1 MHYTNQYVLHL
12 EISVLFLS
20 VCTQNRMAGHVSYS
34 NFLCQLRSLDIPLH
48 LAGKIKE
55 IVRQNQGALIQE
67 PVTDGAM
74 GVTPGTVTDGA
85 MGVTPGTVTDGA
97 MGVTPGTVTDGAMG
111 VTPGTVTDGDM
122 GVTRD
127 TVLDGAKGVTP
138 GTVTD
143 GAMGVT
149 PDSVTDGAMGV
160 TPGTVTD
167 GAMGVTPDTVTD
179 GAMGVT
185 PDTVTDRAM
194 GVTPDTVTDGAMGV
208 TPGTV
213 TVVTPDTVIEDESLD
228 LSFDITDDVL
238 RDACGPGDVLRDA
251 GEAGDVLRDAGGPDD
266 VLRDA
271 FGPGDVLRDAGE
283 AGDVLRDAGG
293 PDDVLRDACGAGNV
307 LRDAGEAGDVLRDAG
322 GPDDVLRDASG
333 AGNVLRD
340 AGGPGDVLRDAGE
353 AGDVLR
359 DAGGPDDVLRD
370 AGEAGDVLRDAG
382 EAGDVLRDAGGP
394 DDVLRDAGG
403 AGDVLRDACGAGNV
417 LRDAGGP
424 GDVLRDAGE
433 AGDVL
438 RDAGGPDDV
447 LRDACGAGN
456 VLRDAGE
463 AGDVLRDAGGPDDVL
478 RDACGAGN
486 VLRDAG
492 GPGDVLRDAGEAG
505 DVLRDA
511 GGPDDVLRDAGEAGD
526 VLRDAGEA
534 GDVLRDAGGPDDVL
548 RDAGGAGD
556 VLRDA
561 GEAGD
566 VLRDAGEAGDV
577 LRDAGEAGDVL
588 RDAGG
593 PDDVLR
599 DACGAGDVFSDGSL
613 DASLDQSADMLCTS
627 LDLSDDQSD
636 DVLCTSVSLD
646 QVSFLTRSAT
656 VIASVQLILDKA
668 KEKCDVSDVEYNLVA
683 RYFLALL
690 QLQMYQR
697 PATILALTLFD
708 YLHAVTI
715 SQYKVMWTR
724 ERQTSVAF
732 TASEWQLLCDFV
744 TFLRP
749 AHQCD
754 GTHPAKAPLFM
765 LRNGNSDVRPARQLR
780 TLLAQYELDTNISYN
795 VARTCLLGLLPGD
808 FAKVDPRCLFTT
820 DLLRTPPVSNL
831 LTTSV
836 DEHIHLLRTSPD
848 QIVMP
853 AGLGQ
858 SYGVILEDV
867 KLNQSQILD
876 EMRHKFMFTF
886 RQHTTVS
893 KASITKWLQEQ
904 TYAPFIDIP
913 KQTRNL
919 LEGVRFERKKREL
932 DQYIG
937 CLNKK
942 PSTDDAEQAI
952 KDNRWSIVCRTAD
965 VFLKKFD
972 ECAAARTSRSK
983 TRTDVKAAE
992 KLSKLTLNA
1001 HIRNQDW
1008 PGLMVVRF
1016 PGRDQ
1021 GVIATCSFPPNHYLC
1036 NYEGSTYCGKSSRSY
1051 LRRKIIEAEV
1061 QEDMSI
1067 PVTEYCI
1074 SYEHQNQHITIDSAD
1089 TTMYGQT
1096 LGRLINHTRTHT
1108 NIKPEPYIIDGK
1120 ATLVFKTL
1128 RQINI
1133 KEELLYDYGD
1143 GDLAWWNSCPCAV
1156 CKPDLQDYTCVPEFV
1171 QGPPTYQ
1178 AANNVPELVEDPS
1191 TYQDGNNVTEL
1202 VEDPLT
1208 YQDGNNVT
1216 ELVEG
1221 PLTYQ
1226 DGNNVT
1232 ELVEGPPTYQDGNN
1246 VTELVEGPPTYQDGN
1261 NVPALVQGPSTYE
1274 NGNVPAL
1281 VQGRV
1286 ESPSTSGSGNQTV
1299 LVQSTPSCS
1308 RSHKRRRFD
1317 Y

>member
-34 NFLCQLRSLDIPLH
+34 NFLRQLRSLDIPLH

-307 LRDAGEAGDVLRDAG
+307 LRDAG
-322 GPDDVLRDASG
+322 
-333 AGNVLRD
+333 
-340 AGGPGDVLRDAGE
+340 
-353 AGDVLR
+353 
-359 DAGGPDDVLRD
+359 
-370 AGEAGDVLRDAG
+370 
-382 EAGDVLRDAGGP
+382 
-394 DDVLRDAGG
+394 
-403 AGDVLRDACGAGNV
+403 
-417 LRDAGGP
+417 
-424 GDVLRDAGE
+424 
-433 AGDVL
+433 
-438 RDAGGPDDV
+438 
-447 LRDACGAGN
+447 
-456 VLRDAGE
+456 
-463 AGDVLRDAGGPDDVL
+463 
-478 RDACGAGN
+478 
-486 VLRDAG
+486 

-668 KEKCDVSDVEYNLVA
+668 KEKCDVTDVEYNLVA

-780 TLLAQYELDTNISYN
+780 TLLAQYELDTNISYK

-1191 TYQDGNNVTEL
+1191 TYQDGNNVPELVEGPPTYQDANNVPEL
-1202 VEDPLT
+1202 VEDPST
-1208 YQDGNNVT
+1208 YQDGNNVP

-1221 PLTYQ
+1221 PPTYEDGNNVPELVEGPSTYQ
-1226 DGNNVT
+1226 DGNNVPELVEGPST
-1232 ELVEGPPTYQDGNN
+1232 YQDGNNVPELVEGPPTYQDGNN
-1246 VTELVEGPPTYQDGN
+1246 VPELVEGPPTYQDGNNVPELVEGPPTYQDGNNVPELVEGPPTYQDGN

>member
-12 EISVLFLS
+12 EMSVLFLS

-293 PDDVLRDACGAGNV
+293 PDDVLW
-307 LRDAGEAGDVLRDAG
+307 
-322 GPDDVLRDASG
+322 
-333 AGNVLRD
+333 
-340 AGGPGDVLRDAGE
+340 
-353 AGDVLR
+353 
-359 DAGGPDDVLRD
+359 
-370 AGEAGDVLRDAG
+370 
-382 EAGDVLRDAGGP
+382 
-394 DDVLRDAGG
+394 
-403 AGDVLRDACGAGNV
+403 
-417 LRDAGGP
+417 
-424 GDVLRDAGE
+424 
-433 AGDVL
+433 
-438 RDAGGPDDV
+438 
-447 LRDACGAGN
+447 
-456 VLRDAGE
+456 
-463 AGDVLRDAGGPDDVL
+463 
-478 RDACGAGN
+478 DACGAGN

-668 KEKCDVSDVEYNLVA
+668 KEKCDVTDVEYNLVA

-715 SQYKVMWTR
+715 SQYKVMWPR

-754 GTHPAKAPLFM
+754 GTHPANAPLFM

-780 TLLAQYELDTNISYN
+780 TLLAQYELDTNISYK

-853 AGLGQ
+853 ACLGQ

-1016 PGRDQ
+1016 PDRDQ

-1178 AANNVPELVEDPS
+1178 AANNVPERVEDPSTYQDGNNVPELVEDPS
-1191 TYQDGNNVTEL
+1191 TYQDGNNVPER
-1202 VEDPLT
+1202 VEDPST
-1208 YQDGNNVT
+1208 YQDGNNVP
-1216 ELVEG
+1216 ERVED
-1221 PLTYQ
+1221 PSTYQ
-1226 DGNNVT
+1226 DGNNVPELVEDPST
-1232 ELVEGPPTYQDGNN
+1232 YQAANNVPELVEDPPTYQDGNNVPELVEGPPTYQDGNN
-1246 VTELVEGPPTYQDGN
+1246 VPELVEGPPTYQDGNNVPELVEDPSTYQDGNNVPELVEGPPTYQDGN
-1261 NVPALVQGPSTYE
+1261 NVPALVQGPATYE
-1274 NGNVPAL
+1274 NGNVPVL